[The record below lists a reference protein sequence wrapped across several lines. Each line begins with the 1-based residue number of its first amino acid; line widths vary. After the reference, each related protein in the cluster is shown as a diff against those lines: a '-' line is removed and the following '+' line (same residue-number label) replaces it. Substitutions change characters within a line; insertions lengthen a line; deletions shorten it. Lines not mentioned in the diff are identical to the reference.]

1 MDFKAVLSLIIKRFS
16 KEQVRYALMGGF
28 ALGALGVPRA
38 TIDLDFLVLRD
49 DLPKIDSI
57 MKENGYG
64 CVYKSKNV
72 SQYVSAVK
80 IFGEIDFLLAF
91 RDISVKM
98 LESALEK
105 DIFAGELKIR
115 VLRPE
120 DIIGLKVQA
129 LVNDEAR
136 AAKEY
141 LDIEAL
147 MEYYGS
153 NLDWMSIKEYF
164 EIFDKV
170 GKFNELKK
178 RFCDVKR

>member
-16 KEQVRYALMGGF
+16 KEQVHYALMDGF

-38 TIDLDFLVLRD
+38 TIDLDFLVHRE

-57 MKENGYG
+57 MKENGYE
-64 CVYKSKNV
+64 CMYKSENV

-80 IFGEIDFLLAF
+80 IFGEIDFLFAF
-91 RDISVKM
+91 RDISIKM
-98 LESALEK
+98 LERALEK
-105 DIFAGELKIR
+105 DIFSGELKIR

-129 LVNDEAR
+129 LINDETR

-147 MEYYGS
+147 MEYYGPD
-153 NLDWMSIKEYF
+153 LDWISMKEYF
-164 EIFDKV
+164 EIFGKA

>member
-38 TIDLDFLVLRD
+38 TIDLDFLVHRE

-57 MKENGYG
+57 MKENGYE
-64 CVYKSKNV
+64 CMYKSENV

-80 IFGEIDFLLAF
+80 IFGEIDFLFAF
-91 RDISVKM
+91 RDISIKM
-98 LESALEK
+98 LERALTK
-105 DIFAGELKIR
+105 DIFSGELKIR

-129 LVNDEAR
+129 LINDKTR

-147 MEYYGS
+147 MEYYGPD
-153 NLDWMSIKEYF
+153 LDWISIKEYF
-164 EIFDKV
+164 EIFGKA
-170 GKFNELKK
+170 GKFKELKK

>member
-38 TIDLDFLVLRD
+38 T
-49 DLPKIDSI
+49 
-57 MKENGYG
+57 
-64 CVYKSKNV
+64 
-72 SQYVSAVK
+72 
-80 IFGEIDFLLAF
+80 
-91 RDISVKM
+91 
-98 LESALEK
+98 
-105 DIFAGELKIR
+105 
-115 VLRPE
+115 
-120 DIIGLKVQA
+120 
-129 LVNDEAR
+129 DEAR
-136 AAKEY
+136 TAKEY

-153 NLDWMSIKEYF
+153 NLDWVSIKEYF
-164 EIFDKV
+164 GIFDKV